1 MVSKRYERALID
13 VCRHDEFLSSKRGA
27 WYRRGVAPSLATSA
41 AFSHCA
47 LLFHRV
53 CGDLWRLVNS
63 VCMSVWS
70 YFDTFQRTA
79 GGCCRFST
87 CRMWT
92 NAPGITAG
100 LLAAYCAC
108 RVDTYHMTVSP
119 RPKSSVRPHADRK
132 LRPMAN
138 FVLTTVL
145 FYNVLISNCRV
156 ADSISSSAWSW
167 KCVDLSSSNYSITL
181 IIISRSKVLK
191 LTLYQ

>member
-1 MVSKRYERALID
+1 MHGFKEIRTCFDRCLPARRIFIIKTRRVISARRSSLPGD
-13 VCRHDEFLSSKRGA
+13 FCCFLSLRF
-27 WYRRGVAPSLATSA
+27 VVPSRVVIRT
-41 AFSHCA
+41 
-47 LLFHRV
+47 V

-63 VCMSVWS
+63 VCMSAWP

-156 ADSISSSAWSW
+156 ADSISSSA
-167 KCVDLSSSNYSITL
+167 
-181 IIISRSKVLK
+181 
-191 LTLYQ
+191 